1 MRRSNPIEKK
11 RLTNEPVNIVRR
23 KKKTKKK
30 FLIFCLQN
38 FSAGPGYFDEAGGN
52 SKQKITLF
60 WPNARPIFEYI
71 VDICL
76 YESK

>member
-1 MRRSNPIEKK
+1 MRRSDPIEKK
-11 RLTNEPVNIVRR
+11 TFDERTCKHCTTE
-23 KKKTKKK
+23 KKKKNSLFFAYK
-30 FLIFCLQN
+30 IFQR
-38 FSAGPGYFDEAGGN
+38 GPGYFDEAGGN

>member
-1 MRRSNPIEKK
+1 MRRSNPIKK
-11 RLTNEPVNIVRR
+11 TRLTNEPVNIVRR
-23 KKKTKKK
+23 KKNSLFFAYK
-30 FLIFCLQN
+30 IFQR
-38 FSAGPGYFDEAGGN
+38 GPGYFDEAGGN

-76 YESK
+76 NQSNKTT

>member
-11 RLTNEPVNIVRR
+11 KRLTNETVNIVRR
-23 KKKTKKK
+23 KKKKNSLFFAYK
-30 FLIFCLQN
+30 FFQR
-38 FSAGPGYFDEAGGN
+38 GPGYFDEAGGN

-60 WPNARPIFEYI
+60 WPNAQPIFEYI